1 MSDSRASGDAIES
14 VAERANAL
22 IRREFGRMLFLRIHR
37 TIGLFLGAVI
47 VLVGL
52 SGSILSY
59 RQDID
64 EFLNSA
70 MMKVEV
76 PANPVYRPLNEIL
89 SAAKA
94 VIPPGAL
101 VERLRLPRH
110 PGAAAAVTYATDGD
124 DLDTYFWEVFVDPYT
139 ATVKGQRVYL
149 HGDDQL
155 SQPFIRILVAF
166 HWTLLLGFTNAWIL
180 GGIGIAVFL
189 SVLIGLYLWWPANGN
204 WRQGFKIKWGAS
216 RERVAFDIHR
226 TVGAYYAA
234 IFLVMIATGVGMIFK
249 PATRSA
255 VMLFSQLRPDPV
267 FGKST
272 PIPGKASIDI
282 EEAAAAANSVF
293 PDGKLHWILL
303 PSGPDAV
310 YVVGKRDFGEPNKTI
325 TFRNVG
331 VDQYS
336 GAIRHVQDRNAYTA
350 GEKFME
356 WQFPLHSGE
365 AFGEAGRP
373 FILLIGLGP
382 LILYVSG
389 FLRWRQKARA
399 RKA

>member
-1 MSDSRASGDAIES
+1 MDS
-14 VAERANAL
+14 VAERIKTL
-22 IRREFGRMLFLRIHR
+22 FRREFGRRLFLRIHR
-37 TIGLFLGAVI
+37 WIGLLLGAVI

-64 EFLNSA
+64 EFLNAS
-70 MMKVEV
+70 MMKVAV
-76 PANPVYRPLNEIL
+76 PANPAYRPLNEIL
-89 SAAKA
+89 TAAKA
-94 VIPPGAL
+94 VIPQGAL
-101 VERLRLPRH
+101 VERLRMPRH

-139 ATVKGQRVYL
+139 AVVKGQRVYL
-149 HGDDQL
+149 HGDNQL

-166 HWTLLLGFTNAWIL
+166 HWTLLLGFNNAYIL
-180 GGIGIAVFL
+180 GAIGISLFF

-204 WRQGFKIKWGAS
+204 WRQGLKIKWGATP
-216 RERVAFDIHR
+216 ERVAFDVHR
-226 TVGAYYAA
+226 TIGAYYAA

-272 PIPGKASIDI
+272 PIPGKAPIDI
-282 EEAAAAANSVF
+282 EEAAAAANRVF

-336 GAIRHVQDRNAYTA
+336 GEIRHVQDRNTYTA

-356 WQFPLHSGE
+356 WLFPLHSGE
-365 AFGEAGRP
+365 AFGELGRP

-389 FLRWRQKARA
+389 FLRWRHKSRERRA
-399 RKA
+399 

>member
-1 MSDSRASGDAIES
+1 MHAAIRA
-14 VAERANAL
+14 
-22 IRREFGRMLFLRIHR
+22 EFGRRLFLRIHR
-37 TIGLFLGAVI
+37 WIGLFLGAII

-64 EFLNSA
+64 EFLNAS
-70 MMKVEV
+70 MMRVDV
-76 PANPVYRPLNEIL
+76 PVNPVYRPLNEIFA
-89 SAAKA
+89 AAKE
-94 VIPPGAL
+94 VIPPGAP
-101 VERLRLPRH
+101 VERLRMPRH
-110 PGAAAAVTYATDGD
+110 PGAAAVVTYATDGE
-124 DLDTYFWEVFVDPYT
+124 DLDTYFWEVFVDPYS
-139 ATVKGQRVYL
+139 AKVKGQRVYL

-166 HWTLLLGFTNAWIL
+166 HWTLLLGFTNAYIL
-180 GGIGIAVFL
+180 GSIGIAVFF
-189 SVLIGLYLWWPANGN
+189 SVLIGLYLWRPLNGN
-204 WRQGFKIKWGAS
+204 WRQGLEIKWGATPA
-216 RERVAFDIHR
+216 RVAFDIHR

-234 IFLVMIATGVGMIFK
+234 IFLVMLATGVGMIFK

-255 VMLFSQLRPDPV
+255 VTLFSQVRPDPV

-282 EEAAAAANSVF
+282 EEAVAAANSVF

-336 GAIRHVQDRNAYTA
+336 GQIRHVQDRNSYTA

-365 AFGEAGRP
+365 AFGELGRP

-389 FLRWRQKARA
+389 FLRWRHKARA
-399 RKA
+399 RRA